1 MRTKTITISIRLKP
15 DELNI
20 IEEKARDSGMNRNA
34 YIITSLVNKHFSMS
48 PELLCRLRQVQ
59 SMLINYTGELTE
71 SMKNNLNGD
80 IDFICTALLK

>member
-15 DELNI
+15 DELSI
-20 IEEKARDSGMNRNA
+20 IEEKAKESGMNRNA
-34 YIITSLVNKHFSMS
+34 YIITSLVNKQVSMG

-59 SMLINYTGELTE
+59 SLLINYTGELTE

-80 IDFICTALLK
+80 IDYICTALLK

>member
-15 DELNI
+15 DELSI
-20 IEEKARDSGMNRNA
+20 IEEKARKSGMNRNA
-34 YIITSLVNKHFSMS
+34 YIITSLVNKQVSMS

-80 IDFICTALLK
+80 IDYICTALLK